1 MTDERQS
8 RREQAIA
15 NICRKLLGETQ
26 TRIEFP
32 GGRSRKTAIVYCGD
46 AIYAVSR
53 RGSVQRAVLEAAVLK
68 QLFELG
74 VPVPRLIASED
85 HWTIQE
91 YLGDIR
97 LSQGLDKAG
106 PADRL
111 KLMTMAVQGL
121 AQIQDAGRQAGLVT
135 KVATIGRRKEWLEKF
150 IAAPRQVSALI
161 AVPPPELNASAL
173 FELLSVPTPAFIK

>member
-15 NICRKLLGETQ
+15 NICRKLLGETP

-111 KLMTMAVQGL
+111 KLMTMAVQGWPKFRMLVVKPAWSPKSRPLGGARSGSRSSLRRHGKL
-121 AQIQDAGRQAGLVT
+121 APSSLCR
-135 KVATIGRRKEWLEKF
+135 
-150 IAAPRQVSALI
+150 PR
-161 AVPPPELNASAL
+161 N
-173 FELLSVPTPAFIK
+173 